1 MNDAVTKR
9 PPALGPLARQLSRNV
24 ADTIGSAVPN
34 PPRTMLLCVSRGPDD
49 ISLAAVL
56 GLRGGVPTG
65 LLLVCGQDRDGPL
78 QMERKL
84 L

>member
-34 PPRTMLLCVSRGPDD
+34 PPRTMLLCLSRGSDD
-49 ISLAAVL
+49 ISVAAIL
-56 GLRGGVPTG
+56 GLRVVFRPGYCWFADKTG
-65 LLLVCGQDRDGPL
+65 MGRS
-78 QMERKL
+78 RWSASSY
-84 L
+84 

>member
-34 PPRTMLLCVSRGPDD
+34 PPRTLIGSAGKRVGYAGRGAQ
-49 ISLAAVL
+49 II
-56 GLRGGVPTG
+56 
-65 LLLVCGQDRDGPL
+65 
-78 QMERKL
+78 
-84 L
+84 

>member
-34 PPRTMLLCVSRGPDD
+34 PPRTP
-49 ISLAAVL
+49 I
-56 GLRGGVPTG
+56 
-65 LLLVCGQDRDGPL
+65 
-78 QMERKL
+78 
-84 L
+84 